1 MSLRGTRRFTA
12 LASIVALGLATASP
26 AGAVGVPAETGV
38 TSKTITLGMHLPL
51 TGQAAAGYSDIA
63 PATKA
68 YFDYVNANGGINGR
82 TVELKYYDN
91 KYPSPADA
99 RKVVSQLV
107 VRDKVFAMI
116 GGLGTPTHGAV
127 ISYLNR
133 ARVPDTFVLSGSSG
147 FNNARQYPF
156 SFPGLPAYEVEAK
169 IMAEYMNTNADLKGK
184 RACLLTQKD
193 DFGRGGEK
201 GFTTAKFT
209 FAAKGSYNTASA
221 QADIQSQIV
230 KFAQSGCQVVVVF
243 GITSATGVA
252 MLVAARA
259 GFSPQWVSTAVGADL
274 RILRGLQVPDSQLNN
289 LHSGNVLPAPTDDSD
304 PYMKQIRAILSGA
317 NVPIT
322 TYTVVA
328 VNNAYL
334 MAQAIKRAGKNPTR
348 AGLVRQLNNI
358 SKFKTASLAPMAYS
372 SSNRQGF
379 QGLFMARYVNG
390 VQVKQSDVYVTDAG
404 SGAVTV
410 SRFNRPAAPA
420 KLVP

>member
-38 TSKTITLGMHLPL
+38 TDKTITIGMHLPL

-63 PATKA
+63 LAAKA

-107 VRDKVFAMI
+107 VRDKVFAMF

-133 ARVPDTFVLSGSSG
+133 ARVPDTFILSGSSG
-147 FNNARQYPF
+147 FNNARQYPT

-169 IMAEYMNTNADLKGK
+169 IMAQYMNTNADLRGK
-184 RACLLTQKD
+184 KACLLTQKD
-193 DFGRGGEK
+193 DFGRGGER
-201 GFTTAKFT
+201 GFTNARFN
-209 FAAKGSYNTASA
+209 FAVKGSYNTASA
-221 QADIQSQIV
+221 QADIQNQIV
-230 KFAQSGCQVVVVF
+230 RFAQNQCQVVVVF
-243 GITSATGVA
+243 GITTATGVA

-274 RILRGLQVPDSQLNN
+274 RILRGLNVPDAQLNN
-289 LHSGNVLPAPTDDSD
+289 LHSGNVLPAPTDDND
-304 PYMKQIRAILSGA
+304 PYMKQIRAILNDA
-317 NVPIT
+317 KVPVT
-322 TYTVVA
+322 SYTVVG

-334 MAQAIKRAGKNPTR
+334 LAQAIKRAGANPTR
-348 AGLVRQLNNI
+348 AGLIRALNGINR
-358 SKFKTASLAPMAYS
+358 FRTASLAPMAYS

-390 VQVKQSDVYVTDAG
+390 VQVKQSDVFVTDAG
-404 SGAVTV
+404 TGPVTV
-410 SRFNRPAAPA
+410 STFRRPAAPA
-420 KLVP
+420 KLLP